1 MSKNNKSLI
10 KATRKR
16 IAKQQTKI
24 YIYTHRHTGPHN
36 AHNNTENTLRYN
48 TDVYFTK
55 ASSTY
60 RGRCRAFPLP
70 VLEHVA
76 KNDVNISRGEHKI
89 HHNNIQCMYVHRT
102 QDTYDTNDDWCV
114 LVCTTLSLPPSLSP
128 FLTRSLAH
136 TPSMSKLSYAC
147 V

>member
-16 IAKQQTKI
+16 IAKQQTKM
-24 YIYTHRHTGPHN
+24 YIHTDTQTHRPTHN

-48 TDVYFTK
+48 TNVYFTK

-89 HHNNIQCMYVHRT
+89 HHNNIQCMYVQCT

-114 LVCTTLSLPPSLSP
+114 LVCTTLSPSPSLH
-128 FLTRSLAH
+128 FSLV
-136 TPSMSKLSYAC
+136 PSHILNEQASYAC